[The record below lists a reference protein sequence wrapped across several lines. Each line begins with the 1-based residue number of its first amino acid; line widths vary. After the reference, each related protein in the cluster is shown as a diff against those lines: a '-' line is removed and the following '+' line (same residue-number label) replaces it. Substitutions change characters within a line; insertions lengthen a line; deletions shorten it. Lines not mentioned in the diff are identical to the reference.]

1 MMEHIEEAL
10 DEIYAA
16 PPAATE
22 VVERMS
28 QSVQQWQDA
37 IWYDALRD
45 SPIGPLFVAV
55 SDQGVVAIE
64 FGTDE
69 AALVSELEARHG
81 VKAIRSMERVS
92 GTMSQL
98 LQYLSGD
105 RKVFELDVDLSDST
119 EFQQKVLEAAS
130 AVPPGYVVTYGE
142 IAARIGKPQ
151 SSRAVGQALARNPIP
166 IIVPCHRVVAADG
179 SLTGYSGAGGIDTKA
194 HLLRLEGATIA

>member
-1 MMEHIEEAL
+1 MMDRIEETLDAIYGTPPVGTEAL
-10 DEIYAA
+10 D
-16 PPAATE
+16 
-22 VVERMS
+22 RLRH
-28 QSVQQWQDA
+28 SVQQWQEA
-37 IWYDALRD
+37 IWYDALRG
-45 SPIGPLFVAV
+45 SAVGPLLVAV

-69 AALVSELEARHG
+69 AGFVRELEARHG
-81 VKAIRSMERVS
+81 VTAIRSMERS
-92 GTMSQL
+92 RETMSQI

-105 RKVFELDVDLSDST
+105 RRSFELEIDLRGST
-119 EFQQKVLEAAS
+119 EFQRKVLEAAVS
-130 AVPPGYVVTYGE
+130 VPPGYVATYGE

-179 SLTGYSGAGGIDTKA
+179 ALTGYSGAGGIETKA

>member
-1 MMEHIEEAL
+1 MTERIEEAL
-10 DEIYAA
+10 DTIYGSTPDGAEA
-16 PPAATE
+16 
-22 VVERMS
+22 VERLN
-28 QSVQQWQDA
+28 QSVQEWQKA

-69 AALVSELEARHG
+69 MSFVDELEARHG

-92 GTMSQL
+92 PAMSQV

-105 RKVFELDVDLSDST
+105 RREFEVEVDLRDST
-119 EFQQKVLEAAS
+119 KFQQSVLNAAS
-130 AVPPGYVVTYGE
+130 DVPPGYVVTYGE

-151 SSRAVGQALARNPIP
+151 SARAVGQALAHNPIP

>member
-1 MMEHIEEAL
+1 MTERIEEAL
-10 DEIYAA
+10 DSIYGN
-16 PPAATE
+16 PPEGTE
-22 VVERMS
+22 VVSRLS
-28 QSVQQWQDA
+28 QSVQQWQEA

-69 AALVSELEARHG
+69 IGFVDELESRHG

-92 GTMSQL
+92 ATMSQM

-105 RKVFELDVDLSDST
+105 RKKFEVDVDLRDST
-119 EFQQKVLEAAS
+119 EFQQKVLKAAS

-151 SSRAVGQALARNPIP
+151 SSRAVGQALAHNPIP